1 MAAFRLTETEQEG
14 LKRNMLKFV
23 ERQLDPKC
31 PADRDSEGM
40 RILPSL
46 IETLTR
52 GI

>member
-1 MAAFRLTETEQEG
+1 MAAFRLTEIEQEG

-23 ERQLDPKC
+23 ERQLDSKC
-31 PADRDSEGM
+31 PEDRDSEGM

>member
-23 ERQLDPKC
+23 EHQLDPKC

>member
-1 MAAFRLTETEQEG
+1 MPNGTMTSEEREH
-14 LKRNMLKFV
+14 LKDNLLKYV
-23 ERQLDPKC
+23 NRQLDPKC

-40 RILPSL
+40 RLLPSL